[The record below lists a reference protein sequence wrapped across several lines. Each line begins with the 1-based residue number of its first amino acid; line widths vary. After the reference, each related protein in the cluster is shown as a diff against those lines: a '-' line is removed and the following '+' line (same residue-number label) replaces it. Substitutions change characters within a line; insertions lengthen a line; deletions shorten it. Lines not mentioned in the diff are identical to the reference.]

1 MRETVGNT
9 FIIKLIIV
17 FTLLFSAFLA
27 LAISYN
33 KVFKM
38 KNEVL
43 SIIEKYEGINDTSL
57 NIINNYFYANGYTIT
72 SSCPD
77 GYMGVNNFEEEAVE
91 AVSGEKYYFCYKE
104 NKDRLKDG
112 LNNDKNVN
120 IKKKVYDVIVFYK
133 FYLPIVGDIF
143 TFNIKGQ
150 TKTIIVG

>member
-1 MRETVGNT
+1 MKETIGNT
-9 FIIKLIIV
+9 FVIKLVIV

-33 KVFKM
+33 KVFRM

-57 NIINNYFYANGYTIT
+57 NVINNYFYSNGYTT
-72 SSCPD
+72 TNGCPD
-77 GYMGVNNFEEEAVE
+77 DYMGVNNFEEEAVE

-104 NKDRLKDG
+104 TKVRS
-112 LNNDKNVN
+112 NNGANAN

-150 TKTIIVG
+150 TKTINVG